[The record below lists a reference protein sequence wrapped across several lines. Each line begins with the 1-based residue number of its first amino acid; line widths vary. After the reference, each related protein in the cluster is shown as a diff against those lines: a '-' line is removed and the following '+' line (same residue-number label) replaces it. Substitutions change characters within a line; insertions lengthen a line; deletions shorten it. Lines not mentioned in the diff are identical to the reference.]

1 MNEITT
7 ARMLLTTA
15 VLAAVAGLFA
25 GGANAMLKDVDGG
38 AAGGAVASPSSQP
51 STIPYL
57 THGIGVDAAQWS
69 GRAQT
74 TLTGVHAALQRDR
87 SETATPT
94 VQPETIPYLSH
105 GVGVDAS
112 QFDGLGLGTAA
123 TSSVASGT
131 IPYLSQGVGVDA
143 SRFGGRPSVGLTG
156 DSPLTRVSAP
166 ESEGLTGDSA
176 ITRYPGTVTTT
187 ATSGG
192 SEIDWTSFGAGAGMA
207 ALLAA
212 AIAGVV
218 LTTRRRG
225 GVALP

>member
-15 VLAAVAGLFA
+15 VLAAVAALFA
-25 GGANAMLKDVDGG
+25 GGANAKLMDVDGG
-38 AAGGAVASPSSQP
+38 TASGAAASPTSQP

-57 THGIGVDAAQWS
+57 THGIGVDAARWS
-69 GRAQT
+69 GQT
-74 TLTGVHAALQRDR
+74 QSTLTGVHAALQRER
-87 SETATPT
+87 SETSAVEP
-94 VQPETIPYLSH
+94 
-105 GVGVDAS
+105 
-112 QFDGLGLGTAA
+112 
-123 TSSVASGT
+123 GT

-143 SRFGGRPSVGLTG
+143 SQFGGQPSVGLTG

-166 ESEGLTGDSA
+166 EPAGLTGDSA
-176 ITRYPGTVTTT
+176 ITRYPGTVTTP

-192 SEIDWTSFGAGAGMA
+192 NEIDWTSFGAGAGMA